1 MDNKLF
7 QNEIYKKIATD
18 TIEQT
23 IRFLFDNNKEFSI
36 GCETKYLSFN
46 PNLPS
51 DVEESFGSSV
61 MFILSGYTYETANL
75 DNKFLYF
82 EAGFGEDNFGSTV
95 SLPLLAIKQI
105 FVDEYPIVI
114 NSANPND
121 TTKVESIEE
130 VDTSISM
137 AALLN
142 NPENKKFLKR

>member
-1 MDNKLF
+1 MDNELF
-7 QNEIYKKIATD
+7 QSEAYRKIATD

-36 GCETKYLSFN
+36 GCETKYLNFN

-51 DVEESFGSSV
+51 DIEESFGSSV
-61 MFILSGYTYETANL
+61 MFVLAGYTYETANL
-75 DNKFLYF
+75 DKSFLYF
-82 EAGFGEDNFGSTV
+82 EAGFGEENFGSRV

-105 FVDEYPIVI
+105 FVDEYPVVI
-114 NSANPND
+114 NLANPND
-121 TTKVESIEE
+121 TTVESIEE
-130 VDTSISM
+130 VDTSVSM